1 MVTDRRTRHGRV
13 SALLAAR
20 SDGELAALVAAGRS
34 VQVGVGGGSAVVD
47 VDGAAVFVK
56 RIPLTD
62 RELAHP
68 RSTANLFDLPVFCQ
82 YGIGG
87 TDFNGWRELAANL
100 TVTEGVLAGE
110 TESFPLLHHW
120 RVLPGRPPV
129 ADEHADI
136 EAVVARMGGAPQVR
150 TRMAALAAATRS
162 LVLFWEYVPEP
173 MTGWLR
179 ADPVGRAEPI
189 ERQLAEIA
197 AFLHGRALL
206 HMDAHFDNFR
216 TDGERIYLTD
226 FGLATSPRFDL
237 SAAEREF
244 VARHAGHDAD
254 LTALHLVNW
263 LVMTACGVPVP
274 ATGGPA
280 ERNEYV
286 RRCAAGDIPPD
297 VPPPVAR
304 VLRRHAATAARL
316 NAFYWRLFD
325 GDVRAEYPAAG

>member
-1 MVTDRRTRHGRV
+1 MVADRRTRHGRI
-13 SALLAAR
+13 STLLAAR
-20 SDGELAALVAAGRS
+20 GDGELAALLGTGQS

-47 VDGAAVFVK
+47 VDGAPVFVK
-56 RIPLTD
+56 RVPLTD
-62 RELAHP
+62 LELAHP
-68 RSTANLFDLPVFCQ
+68 RSTANLYGLPTFCQ

-87 TDFNGWRELAANL
+87 ADFNGWRELAANL

-110 TESFPLLHHW
+110 TESFPLLYHW

-136 EAVVARMGGAPQVR
+136 EAVVARQGGAPQVR
-150 TRMAALAAATRS
+150 TRLEALAAATHS
-162 LVLFWEYVPEP
+162 LVLFCEYLPYP

-179 ADPVGRAEPI
+179 EDPVGRAEPI

-197 AFLHGRALL
+197 AFLRGRALL
-206 HMDAHFDNFR
+206 HMDAHFDNMR

-226 FGLATSPRFDL
+226 FGLATSPRFEL

-244 VARHAGHDAD
+244 VARHADHDAR
-254 LTALHLVNW
+254 LTVLHLVNW
-263 LVMTACGVPVP
+263 LVMTACGIPVP
-274 ATGGPA
+274 ATGDPV

-286 RRCAAGDIPPD
+286 RRCAAGDIPSD
-297 VPPPVAR
+297 VPAAVAG
-304 VLRRHAATAARL
+304 VLRRHAPTAARL

-325 GDVRAEYPAAG
+325 GEMHAEYPYVR